1 MDAISDKKPIALE
14 RADGHAIIVNSL
26 ALKLAGIDRNT
37 PDPIGGKIDKDAS
50 GEPNG
55 VLIDKASSLVES
67 IIPKRTREEE
77 KRALR
82 EGLNRTAKMGWTQ
95 LHDAGSPLS
104 DYEILNELKKNEGL
118 PVRIQFYVSD
128 VEDGNKFLDE
138 GHY

>member
-1 MDAISDKKPIALE
+1 MES
-14 RADGHAIIVNSL
+14 
-26 ALKLAGIDRNT
+26 
-37 PDPIGGKIDKDAS
+37 
-50 GEPNG
+50 
-55 VLIDKASSLVES
+55 LIDKASSLVES

-95 LHDAGSPLS
+95 LHDAGSPS

-128 VEDGNKFLDE
+128 GEDGNVS
-138 GHY
+138 